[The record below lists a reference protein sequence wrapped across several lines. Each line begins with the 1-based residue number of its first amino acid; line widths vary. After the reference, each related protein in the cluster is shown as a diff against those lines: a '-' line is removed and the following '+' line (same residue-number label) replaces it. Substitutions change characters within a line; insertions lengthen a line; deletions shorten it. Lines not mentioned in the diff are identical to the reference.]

1 MKNINIAT
9 ILGILIM
16 VIGIIPFVMP
26 DRVDPEE
33 GEELKDEVRSIFE
46 NVQALIA
53 SILNVKDIFTKNE
66 EEVVA
71 E

>member
-26 DRVDPEE
+26 TRVDPAE

-46 NVQALIA
+46 NVQELIA
-53 SILNVKDIFTKNE
+53 SILNVKDIFGKNE
-66 EEVVA
+66 VEVV